1 MLPVRA
7 VPNASR
13 DEVIGW
19 ETGEL
24 KVKVRAVPEDGKANK
39 ALLRFLSKQTGCSRS
54 ALELVAGSTSRH
66 KRIAVHGMSR
76 ECFFQALGVATQV
89 SDSDAQRA

>member
-1 MLPVRA
+1 M
-7 VPNASR
+7 
-13 DEVIGW
+13 IGW